1 MPDHVLNVLQIFDL
15 FKSHN
20 HSMVEV
26 TLIIFS
32 FYSQGTQ
39 ELRNLSQV
47 MGLEAGWDPG
57 KSGFRLPAL
66 KHYLILHFSKQ
77 A

>member
-1 MPDHVLNVLQIFDL
+1 
-15 FKSHN
+15 
-20 HSMVEV
+20 MVEA
-26 TLIIFS
+26 TLIIFY

-47 MGLEAGWDPG
+47 MGLEPGWDPR